1 MLFVHLQLKQ
11 KLTDAKLMQLATE
24 VAVQDITSIAISDMG
39 ITNVKIRSLSK
50 DTGHKSEMLN
60 FEILR
65 LWRNKSGNTRE
76 VSRTFLNM

>member
-11 KLTDAKLMQLATE
+11 KLTDAKLMELATE
-24 VAVQDITSIAISDMG
+24 VAVQDITSIAISYMG
-39 ITNVKIRSLSK
+39 ITNAKIRGLSK
-50 DTGHKSEMLN
+50 DTGHKSEMFN

-76 VSRTFLNM
+76 VSRTFLNV